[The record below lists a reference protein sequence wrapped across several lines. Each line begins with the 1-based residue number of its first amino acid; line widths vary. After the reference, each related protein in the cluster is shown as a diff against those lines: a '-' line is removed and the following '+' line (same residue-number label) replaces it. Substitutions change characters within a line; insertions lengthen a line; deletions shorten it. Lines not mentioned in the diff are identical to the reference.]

1 MKLNKKYMGGGI
13 NKKNKM
19 MYKKGGLSE
28 AQSREMDKDKDGDID
43 SKDLDMLRKAM
54 DGMKIM
60 YGHGGKNEYKHGGKN
75 EYKHGGKNEYG
86 HGGKNEYGH
95 GGKNKMM
102 YEEGGMGDKDKMMY
116 EEGGM
121 GDKDPVENS
130 KEIQRLENRLEAI
143 ERQMAQFSGQGM
155 ENSEMKKS
163 LMEKRKMIIERLKKL
178 NAKMEEGGMTDKLPK
193 FMD

>member
-75 EYKHGGKNEYG
+75 
-86 HGGKNEYGH
+86 
-95 GGKNKMM
+95 KMM
-102 YEEGGMGDKDKMMY
+102 YEEGGMRDKDKMMY

-130 KEIQRLENRLEAI
+130 KEIQKLENRLEAI

-163 LMEKRKMIIERLKKL
+163 LMEKRKMIIERLKEL

>member
-28 AQSREMDKDKDGDID
+28 DQSREMDKDKDGDID
-43 SKDLDMLRKAM
+43 SKDLEMLRKAM

-60 YGHGGKNEYKHGGKN
+60 
-75 EYKHGGKNEYG
+75 YG

-102 YEEGGMGDKDKMMY
+102 YEEGGMGDKD
-116 EEGGM
+116 
-121 GDKDPVENS
+121 PVENS
-130 KEIQRLENRLEAI
+130 KEIQKLENRLEAI

-163 LMEKRKMIIERLKKL
+163 LMEKRKMIMERLKEL
-178 NAKMEEGGMTDKLPK
+178 NAKMEEGGMTNKLPK

>member
-28 AQSREMDKDKDGDID
+28 DQSREMDKDKDGDID
-43 SKDLDMLRKAM
+43 SKDLEMLRKAM

-60 YGHGGKNEYKHGGKN
+60 YGHGGKN

-102 YEEGGMGDKDKMMY
+102 YEEGGMGDKD
-116 EEGGM
+116 
-121 GDKDPVENS
+121 PVENS
-130 KEIQRLENRLEAI
+130 KEIQKLENRLEAI

-163 LMEKRKMIIERLKKL
+163 LMEKRKMIMERLKEL